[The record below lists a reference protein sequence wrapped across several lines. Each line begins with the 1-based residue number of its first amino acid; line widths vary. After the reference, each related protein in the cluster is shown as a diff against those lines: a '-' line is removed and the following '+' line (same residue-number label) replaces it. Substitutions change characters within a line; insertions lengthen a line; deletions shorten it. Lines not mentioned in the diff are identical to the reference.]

1 MVFPA
6 LPGVNRESPER
17 EKFQTIKEMLMNP
30 AFLRTHPS
38 VTLLFSCL
46 LLSVS
51 IVLLSC
57 GPVLGA
63 QSGANEAAVR
73 EAVRRELREHPELV
87 LDILKE
93 NSETVL
99 EIAQQGNML
108 RRRKS
113 LLAQWEQDA
122 KQRKIVKLDDR
133 AFRGKADAPVTMV
146 VYSDFTCPYCRQA
159 EYDVSRLQRKYDGK
173 LRVTFKALPKDDP
186 ISATAAKFA
195 TAAFL
200 LDPVKGWEFHDALF
214 NGAEQYERDGEEFLK
229 KTAESLGYD
238 FKKLKSEANAPA
250 VQQRLDFD
258 SKEADN
264 LGISGTPHFLINDLM
279 VRGAV
284 GRELFEEA
292 VETALRHAGKQ

>member
-1 MVFPA
+1 M
-6 LPGVNRESPER
+6 
-17 EKFQTIKEMLMNP
+17 KP
-30 AFLRTHPS
+30 AFFRTHPYIS
-38 VTLLFSCL
+38 LLFPCL
-46 LLSVS
+46 LPFAS
-51 IVLLSC
+51 IAPPAC

-63 QSGANEAAVR
+63 QTGAGEVSVR
-73 EAVRRELREHPELV
+73 EAVRRELHEHPELV

-113 LLAQWEQDA
+113 LLAQWEQDV

-133 AFRGKADAPVTMV
+133 SFRGKADAPVTMV

-159 EYDVSRLQRKYDGK
+159 EYDVSRLLQKYDGK
-173 LRVTFKALPKDDP
+173 LRMTFKALPKEDP
-186 ISATAAKFA
+186 VSATAAKFA

-214 NGAEQYERDGEEFLK
+214 NGSEQYEREGEEFLK

-238 FKKLKSEANAPA
+238 FKKLKSAANSPA
-250 VQQRLDFD
+250 VRQRLDFD
-258 SKEADN
+258 GKEADN